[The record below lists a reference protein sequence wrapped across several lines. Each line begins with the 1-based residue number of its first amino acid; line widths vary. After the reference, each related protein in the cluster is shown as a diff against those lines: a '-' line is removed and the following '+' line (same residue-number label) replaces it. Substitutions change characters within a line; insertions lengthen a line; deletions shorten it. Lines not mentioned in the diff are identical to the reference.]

1 MFFQR
6 LEDLRVDHDKSQ
18 IEIAAYLNMN
28 RNVYWR
34 YEKGVREIPAW
45 AVIKLIREPHNEK
58 TYDLFM
64 GQIVK
69 AWADSRVFSNNHWH
83 LEEGPDELRSMHY
96 VAGGHFYAIGKRVD
110 VTL

>member
-34 YEKGVREIPAW
+34 YEKGVRELPVW
-45 AVIKLIREPHNEK
+45 AVIKLADYYHVSTDYLLGRTDRPEPYSAK
-58 TYDLFM
+58 
-64 GQIVK
+64 
-69 AWADSRVFSNNHWH
+69 
-83 LEEGPDELRSMHY
+83 
-96 VAGGHFYAIGKRVD
+96 
-110 VTL
+110 

>member
-34 YEKGVREIPAW
+34 YEKGVREIPVW
-45 AVIKLIREPHNEK
+45 AVIKLADYYRVSTDYLLGRTDRPEPYPAK
-58 TYDLFM
+58 
-64 GQIVK
+64 
-69 AWADSRVFSNNHWH
+69 
-83 LEEGPDELRSMHY
+83 
-96 VAGGHFYAIGKRVD
+96 
-110 VTL
+110 

>member
-34 YEKGVREIPAW
+34 YEKGVREIPVW
-45 AVIKLIREPHNEK
+45 AVIKLADYYHVSTDYLLGRTDRPEP
-58 TYDLFM
+58 
-64 GQIVK
+64 
-69 AWADSRVFSNNHWH
+69 DS
-83 LEEGPDELRSMHY
+83 
-96 VAGGHFYAIGKRVD
+96 AK
-110 VTL
+110 

>member
-45 AVIKLIREPHNEK
+45 AVIKLADYYHVSTAYLLGRTDRPEPYPAK
-58 TYDLFM
+58 
-64 GQIVK
+64 
-69 AWADSRVFSNNHWH
+69 
-83 LEEGPDELRSMHY
+83 
-96 VAGGHFYAIGKRVD
+96 
-110 VTL
+110 

>member
-34 YEKGVREIPAW
+34 YEKGVREIPVW
-45 AVIKLIREPHNEK
+45 AVIKLADYYHFSTDYLLGRTDRPEPYSAK
-58 TYDLFM
+58 
-64 GQIVK
+64 
-69 AWADSRVFSNNHWH
+69 
-83 LEEGPDELRSMHY
+83 
-96 VAGGHFYAIGKRVD
+96 
-110 VTL
+110 

>member
-34 YEKGVREIPAW
+34 YEKGVREIPVW
-45 AVIKLIREPHNEK
+45 AVIKLADYYHVSTDYLLGRTDRPEPYSEK
-58 TYDLFM
+58 
-64 GQIVK
+64 
-69 AWADSRVFSNNHWH
+69 
-83 LEEGPDELRSMHY
+83 
-96 VAGGHFYAIGKRVD
+96 
-110 VTL
+110 